1 MAIPTT
7 VAKSTA
13 VPTWTEKAL
22 AKVWD
27 YLQLSK
33 FRLSALVVATA
44 GFGYLLALPTPLS
57 SAFGHWLLMLLGTFG
72 VVAAANAF
80 NQVLERDVDALMS
93 RTATRPL
100 PAQRMSVTEA
110 VGIASAMAVGG
121 LLLLVLTVHWLAAI
135 WALFALL
142 VYVLAYTPLKR
153 TSELCTFVGA
163 IAGAVPP
170 VIGWLAASN
179 EFSAEAAVLFALQ
192 FLWQFPHFWAIAWMY
207 RDDYAKAGF
216 KMLPVTG
223 DGKRVAQQMVGY
235 TFALTVVSLLPALLG
250 WVTPHYLLG
259 ASAVGVWLLRRV
271 FAFCHQ
277 PTTLNAKRLL
287 MTANA
292 YLPLLLVL
300 WWVFR
305 SA

>member
-13 VPTWTEKAL
+13 VPIWIGKAL
-22 AKVWD
+22 AKARD

-44 GFGYLLALPTPLS
+44 GFGYLLALPTSLND
-57 SAFGHWLLMLLGTFG
+57 AFGHWLLMLLGTFG

-110 VGIASAMAVGG
+110 VSVASAMAISG
-121 LLLLVLTVHWLAAI
+121 LLLLALTIHWLAAL

-170 VIGWLAASN
+170 VIGWLAASKQ
-179 EFSAEAAVLFALQ
+179 FSAEAAVLFALQ

-223 DGKRVAQQMVGY
+223 DGRRVAQQMAGY
-235 TFALTVVSLLPALLG
+235 TLALIAVSLLPALLG
-250 WVTPHYLLG
+250 WVSHLYLLG
-259 ASAVGVWLLRRV
+259 ASMAGVWLLRSV

-277 PTTLNAKRLL
+277 PTTFSAKRLL

-305 SA
+305 GV